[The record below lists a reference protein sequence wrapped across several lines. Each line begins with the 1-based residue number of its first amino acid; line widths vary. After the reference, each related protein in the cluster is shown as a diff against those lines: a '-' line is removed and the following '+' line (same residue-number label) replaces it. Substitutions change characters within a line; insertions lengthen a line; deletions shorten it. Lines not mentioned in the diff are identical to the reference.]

1 MEHPIDL
8 DHLSEAGQRLTRTVD
23 SLHADDWSV
32 DSLLPGWTRAHV
44 VAHLALNGE
53 ALRDVLRGQIDHA
66 QVPMYASQESR
77 DADIEKLAHA
87 EPAELRG
94 RLLGSLTTFLDVVQ
108 AVPDDTWTGRFE
120 RTPGGPTFPL
130 DAVPMMRVR
139 EIEIH
144 HADLGLGYTA
154 DDWPPAFASLVV
166 DSMVRRLDH
175 SDGFADESS
184 RDGGFRIAP
193 LDSDR
198 SWDVGRVGDDAP
210 VVTGPLARIAWWLTG
225 RSPSEAVRCSRG
237 GLPTI
242 PGW

>member
-1 MEHPIDL
+1 MSGMEHPIDL

-23 SLHADDWSV
+23 SLRDDDWSHA
-32 DSLLPGWTRAHV
+32 SLLPGWTRAHV

-53 ALRDVLRGQIDHA
+53 ALRDVLRGEIDHTH
-66 QVPMYASQESR
+66 VPMYASQEAR
-77 DADIEKLAHA
+77 DTDIEKLAHA
-87 EPAELRG
+87 EPAELRE

-108 AVPDDTWTGRFE
+108 AVPGDTWNGRFE

-139 EIEIH
+139 ELEIH

-166 DSMVRRLDH
+166 DSMARRLDH
-175 SDGFADESS
+175 SEEFREE
-184 RDGGFRIAP
+184 GFRIAP
-193 LDSDR
+193 LDSDLSR
-198 SWDVGRVGDDAP
+198 EVGHVGDDAR
-210 VVTGPLARIAWWLTG
+210 VVTGPLAQIAWWLTG
-225 RSPSEAVRCSRG
+225 RAPNDAVRCSRG